1 MTGSER
7 PLSGRLGEVLSIHCM
22 RESREIHVCW
32 RSWRVF
38 IVGQVG
44 GDSAANEL
52 RAREQTNNGVIKQR

>member
-1 MTGSER
+1 MVTGGER

-22 RESREIHVCW
+22 RESRGIHVFW
-32 RSWRVF
+32 GSWRVF

-52 RAREQTNNGVIKQR
+52 REQIDNGVVKQR